1 MLMDPFS
8 TSCVNAPVMW
18 RKIMSQLKTRMND
31 AFLDHLLKTSAP
43 VTPKAKPDF
52 TPPQPTTFRQIFST
66 TLEKAKNER

>member
-1 MLMDPFS
+1 
-8 TSCVNAPVMW
+8 
-18 RKIMSQLKTRMND
+18 MSQLKTRMND